1 VNQPAPYAAREVDPL
16 VEDFAARRPAGL
28 ETAYGLWSRL
38 FVSIAHHALGD
49 RARAEDCV
57 HDALL
62 RVWRAPN
69 RFEGNRAMLKAYL
82 AASVRNEALAIL
94 RSQGRRDARELRAAR
109 LVPETSVDPPVVDPV
124 EAERLRA
131 ALARLPEEQRIA
143 LELAYYGNKT
153 HVQISEQL
161 GAPLGTV
168 KSRIAMAIRKLHAE
182 LAVSGEARA

>member
-1 VNQPAPYAAREVDPL
+1 MNQPAPYAAREVDPL

-28 ETAYGLWSRL
+28 ETAYALWARL
-38 FVSIAHHALGD
+38 FVSVAHHALAD

-94 RSQGRRDARELRAAR
+94 RSQGRRDARELRAVR
-109 LVPETSVDPPVVDPV
+109 LVPETSVDPPAVDPV
-124 EAERLRA
+124 ESARLRG

-143 LELAYYGNKT
+143 LELAYYGYKT

-161 GAPLGTV
+161 GAPLGTI
-168 KSRIAMAIRKLHAE
+168 KSRIAMAMRKLHAE
-182 LAVSGEARA
+182 LAASGEARA